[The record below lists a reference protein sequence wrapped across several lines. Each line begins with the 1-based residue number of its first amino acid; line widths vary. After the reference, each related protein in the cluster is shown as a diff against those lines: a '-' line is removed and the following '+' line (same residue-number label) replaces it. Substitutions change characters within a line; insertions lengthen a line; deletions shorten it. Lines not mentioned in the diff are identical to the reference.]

1 MKVEIN
7 VFENTPYA
15 DEPDFQQNYIRY
27 KIGQAYDEIGDD
39 SYAVPCTVDLYKA
52 LKNQEVAFTDE
63 EIDFDYAFVGLLGE
77 ELNKKVSWLDNR
89 KITVKLDGKVV
100 AKMSMKEWF
109 KSREWET
116 EDEDGRISLVNPS
129 PRFKDGYTH
138 DELWDFLNSCVPQRK
153 GKRYRF
159 ATLVWYK
166 KGISMGLQSFEE

>member
-1 MKVEIN
+1 MTNEVTN

-15 DEPDFQQNYIRY
+15 DEPDFQQNYLRY
-27 KIGQAYDEIGDD
+27 SIGKAYVEIGDD

-52 LKNQEVAFTDE
+52 LEKQEVAFTDE

-116 EDEDGRISLVNPS
+116 TDEFGEISLV
-129 PRFKDGYTH
+129 PRPTLDKGYTFN
-138 DELWDFLNSCVPQRK
+138 ELWNFLNSCVPQDEDRRFK
-153 GKRYRF
+153 F

-166 KGISMGLQSFEE
+166 KGISIGLQEVM

>member
-1 MKVEIN
+1 MKVETN

-52 LKNQEVAFTDE
+52 LEKQEVAFTDE

-109 KSREWET
+109 KSRERYAT
-116 EDEDGRISLVNPS
+116 EEDGQISLVSPS
-129 PRFKDGYTH
+129 PTLENGYTF
-138 DELWDFLNSCVPQRK
+138 DELWNFLNSCVPQDVDRRFK
-153 GKRYRF
+153 F

-166 KGISMGLQSFEE
+166 KGISIGLQEVM